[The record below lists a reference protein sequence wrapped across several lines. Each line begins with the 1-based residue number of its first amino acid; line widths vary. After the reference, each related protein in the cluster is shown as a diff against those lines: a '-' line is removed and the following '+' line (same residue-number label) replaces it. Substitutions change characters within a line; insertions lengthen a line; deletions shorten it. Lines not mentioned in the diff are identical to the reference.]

1 MTDHRGDDEDR
12 SFKQLRTWDKKRNKK
27 EKEKMKQ
34 NNVEPV
40 QPTVR
45 TADLAASLA
54 ANLFAALNPM
64 EVEFMR
70 YHPFNQDAFPATGV
84 IITDAD
90 PESLYYPEG
99 WYFAKGNFRNKY
111 NTTSGVYEEVPML
124 KSDGTPW

>member
-1 MTDHRGDDEDR
+1 MSKDKYA
-12 SFKQLRTWDKKRNKK
+12 KQAEL
-27 EKEKMKQ
+27 
-34 NNVEPV
+34 
-40 QPTVR
+40 TVM

-70 YHPFNQDAFPATGV
+70 FHPFNQPNYPARGI

-90 PESLYYPEG
+90 PNTLYYPEG
-99 WYFAKGNFRNKY
+99 WYFSKGCFRNKK
-111 NTTSGVYEEVPML
+111 NTSSGIHEEIPML

>member
-1 MTDHRGDDEDR
+1 ML
-12 SFKQLRTWDKKRNKK
+12 KNKNSD
-27 EKEKMKQ
+27 Q
-34 NNVEPV
+34 S
-40 QPTVR
+40 QPTVK

-70 YHPFNQDAFPATGV
+70 YHPFNQHSFPASGI

-90 PESLYYPEG
+90 PNTLYYPEG
-99 WYFAKGNFRNKY
+99 WYFVKGNFCNKH
-111 NTTSGVYEEVPML
+111 NTTSGVYEEIPML